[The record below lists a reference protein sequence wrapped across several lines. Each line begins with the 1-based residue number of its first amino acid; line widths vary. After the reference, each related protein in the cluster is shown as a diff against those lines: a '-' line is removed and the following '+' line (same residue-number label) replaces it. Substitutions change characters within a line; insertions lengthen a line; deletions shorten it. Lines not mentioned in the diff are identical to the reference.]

1 MAILNKPVR
10 MCVQCRVRATQN
22 TLLRL
27 QCSNKNLTVFSGEGR
42 SFYLC
47 EDCFEHKNIART
59 LARMCKSG
67 ETQTLMS
74 QLREII
80 IDVRKS

>member
-1 MAILNKPVR
+1 MKNIPER
-10 MCVQCRVRATQN
+10 MCVQCRSRAPQN

-27 QCSNKNLTVFSGEGR
+27 QCSNKELTAFSGVGR

-47 EDCFEHKNIART
+47 EGCFEHKNIART

-67 ETQTLMS
+67 ETKTLMS
-74 QLREII
+74 QLREIV